1 MVGSTGPGGKGVP
14 WALPSPPVSLSAVS
28 RAWGYKETQGDSPH
42 SPLIGTSNK
51 RPKWKCKGPWV
62 QLERLGE
69 HEIHYLSQQRPLL
82 AMPETVSIQ
91 ELRRRKGNTMNCLF
105 SPF

>member
-1 MVGSTGPGGKGVP
+1 M
-14 WALPSPPVSLSAVS
+14 
-28 RAWGYKETQGDSPH
+28 
-42 SPLIGTSNK
+42 
-51 RPKWKCKGPWV
+51 

-91 ELRRRKGNTMNCLF
+91 ELRRRKGKHYELSVQPFLRVKNLLRSLGHCLAQRLGLGQGNLAGCLCLDPCGF
-105 SPF
+105 QVLNQHITSRCVDAEGSARCSGPW